1 MTDAIAAAGSGLRAM
16 SASMAVAAGNVAN
29 AATDGYT
36 SREAVLSSGPDGQ
49 GVQVSLVDEDT
60 ATAGSTAQDAA
71 AAGPSAPYPP
81 ELAALGAGNVDLVG
95 ESVNMIAASRAF
107 EADVA
112 VLRSADEMAGTL
124 LDLRV

>member
-16 SASMAVAAGNVAN
+16 SASLAVAAGNVAN
-29 AATDGYT
+29 AATDDYK
-36 SREAVLSSGPDGQ
+36 SREAVLPSGPDGR
-49 GVQVSLVDEDT
+49 GTLASLVDEDT
-60 ATAGSTAQDAA
+60 ATDVGSARDAA

-81 ELAALGAGNVDLVG
+81 QLAALGAGNVDLVG
-95 ESVNMIAASRAF
+95 ESVNMIVASRAF